1 MERAPS
7 PLPPDMVS
15 VLDPETR
22 VTLKLAGISI
32 MATCLAIT
40 LFYSG
45 ISPGGIAAE
54 LRSLGEGTFEALK
67 WSVSQRWR

>member
-1 MERAPS
+1 
-7 PLPPDMVS
+7 MVS

-45 ISPGGIAAE
+45 ISPAGIAAE

-67 WSVSQRWR
+67 WSVSHGWR

>member
-1 MERAPS
+1 
-7 PLPPDMVS
+7 MVS

-67 WSVSQRWR
+67 WSVSHGWR

>member
-40 LFYSG
+40 LPAVQFR
-45 ISPGGIAAE
+45 
-54 LRSLGEGTFEALK
+54 L
-67 WSVSQRWR
+67 